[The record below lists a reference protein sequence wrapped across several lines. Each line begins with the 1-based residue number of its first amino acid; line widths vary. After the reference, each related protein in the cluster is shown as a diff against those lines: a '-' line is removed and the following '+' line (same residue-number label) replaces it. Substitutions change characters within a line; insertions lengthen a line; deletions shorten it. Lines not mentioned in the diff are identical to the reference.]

1 MQDFRRLNVWKRAH
15 GLALDARRAAGRFPR
30 SGFASLKSQLIRAA
44 ESIPTNIVEGC
55 GAAGQKEF
63 ARFLEIAIKSCFE
76 VDYQLQLARDA
87 DALSDGDWRPLT
99 SEVVQIRK
107 MLYALRKRILDS
119 DGS

>member
-15 GLALDARRAAGRFPR
+15 GLALDTRRVASRFPR
-30 SGFASLKSQLIRAA
+30 SDFASLKSQMIRAA
-44 ESIPTNIVEGC
+44 ESIPMNIVEGC

-63 ARFLEIAIKSCFE
+63 ARFLDIAIKSCFE
-76 VDYQLQLARDA
+76 LEYQFQLARDA
-87 DALSDGDWRPLT
+87 KAMSNDEWRPLT

-107 MLYALRKRILDS
+107 MLHALRKRLLDS